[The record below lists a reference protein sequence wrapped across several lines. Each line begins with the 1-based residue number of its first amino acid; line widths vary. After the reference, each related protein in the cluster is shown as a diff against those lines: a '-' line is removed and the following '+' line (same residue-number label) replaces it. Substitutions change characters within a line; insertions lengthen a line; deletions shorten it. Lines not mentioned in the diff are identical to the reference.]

1 MKIFMMGC
9 WNKNACL
16 DQKEL
21 DGREEVL
28 NMLANEPPEY
38 DMGILLG
45 DNIYPF
51 KTKIKTKKKT
61 TKKKSFLRESED
73 YYSHIIQ
80 ISEEITKES
89 SNKKLHVIL
98 GNHDVEKP
106 CVLQNQIRTFSQSP
120 ISKIYKRNTILETE
134 LAVFLMLDTN
144 NIGNIIEFLQRFDIE
159 KMRNRWLILCGH
171 DPIFS
176 FKPKKKR
183 IFQKIDE
190 VEMLFRVISELQ
202 YQKMAYFCA
211 DTHNFQIL
219 DIAYYGETG
228 EFYFPVIVAG
238 TGGANPDSLDDI
250 ELYETHHDEDTDLHI
265 NVLSSK
271 DPFGFLE
278 LNISE
283 KQIDI
288 KYRKCGSTN
297 QAVLTFKKNK
307 LTYTIFYDESECR
320 KPPPRCLTQSPK
332 TQLEIC

>member
-16 DQKEL
+16 DQKEF

-28 NMLANEPPEY
+28 NMLANEPQEY
-38 DMGILLG
+38 DIGILLG
-45 DNIYPF
+45 DNIYPL

-61 TKKKSFLRESED
+61 NKKKNFLRESQD
-73 YYSHIIQ
+73 YYNHIIQ
-80 ISEEITKES
+80 ISKQITKDS
-89 SNKKLHVIL
+89 KDKKLHVIL

-106 CVLQNQIRTFSQSP
+106 CVLENQIITFKKSP
-120 ISKIYKRNTILETE
+120 VSTIYTKNKIFETKF
-134 LAVFLMLDTN
+134 AVFLMLDTN
-144 NIGNIIEFLQRFDIE
+144 NIGNIIEFLQGFDIE
-159 KMRNRWLILCGH
+159 KMKNRWLILCGH

-176 FKPKKKR
+176 YKPKKKR

-190 VEMLFRVISELQ
+190 AEMLFRVISNLQ

-219 DIAYYGETG
+219 DIAYYSEEG

-271 DPFGFLE
+271 EPFGFLE

-297 QAVLTFKKNK
+297 QAMLTFKNNK

-320 KPPPRCLTQSPK
+320 TPPPRCLTQSPK